1 VKLISH
7 DENRFVLRLDKREH
21 DALMAVLGLR
31 AHLPR
36 KNPSLMADTVVDAK
50 LKEAESDLHTAL
62 EENRRDLSNA
72 LARLMEDPEKV
83 STQGR
88 GKLLKM
94 EASELDL
101 ILQGLNDA
109 RIAAWESLGSP
120 DFDQGQR
127 PEVTEDNFLGLW
139 TIQATDLFQSFLLA
153 VLRGDPEN
161 P

>member
-7 DENRFVLRLDKREH
+7 EENRFVLRLDKREH

-31 AHLPR
+31 AHLQR
-36 KNPSLMADTVVDAK
+36 RNPSLMADTITDPR

-62 EENRRDLSNA
+62 EENRKSLSDS
-72 LARLMEDPEKV
+72 LTKLMEDPEKV

-88 GKLLKM
+88 GKILTLDI
-94 EASELDL
+94 SELDL

-109 RIAAWESLGSP
+109 RVTAWESLGSP
-120 DFDQGQR
+120 DLDDGRR
-127 PEVTEDNFLGLW
+127 PEVNDDNFLGLW

-153 VLRGDPEN
+153 ILRGDPEDS
-161 P
+161 

>member
-1 VKLISH
+1 MKLISH

-36 KNPSLMADTVVDAK
+36 KNPSLMADTIVDPK
-50 LKEAESDLHTAL
+50 LKEAESDLHAAL
-62 EENRRDLSNA
+62 EENRKELSTA
-72 LARLMEDPEKV
+72 LTRLMEDPEKV

-94 EASELDL
+94 EASDLDL
-101 ILQGLNDA
+101 VLRGLNDA

-127 PEVTEDNFLGLW
+127 PEVNDDNFLGLW

-153 VLRGDPEN
+153 VLHGDPEGS
-161 P
+161 

>member
-1 VKLISH
+1 
-7 DENRFVLRLDKREH
+7 
-21 DALMAVLGLR
+21 
-31 AHLPR
+31 
-36 KNPSLMADTVVDAK
+36 MADTVVDPK
-50 LKEAESDLHTAL
+50 LKEAESDLHAAL
-62 EENRRDLSNA
+62 EENRKDLSNA

-88 GKLLKM
+88 GKILKM